1 MHSKTFIDLLDSFH
15 RARVLVVGDVML
27 DRFVYGSVHR
37 ISPEAPIPV
46 LKVES
51 TVDMPGGAANV
62 ARNIATLG
70 AQAILIGVTGD
81 DSPATD
87 LRRQLQTIPSIEVRL
102 ITDTSRPTTVK
113 ARHVAERQQIL
124 RADVESS
131 APLSESVAA
140 ALVDELKTALPN
152 ADIVVLSDYAKGVL
166 SESIV
171 QRAIE
176 LAKRLGKPVL
186 VDPKSR
192 SFLKYRGATVLTP
205 NRLELQ
211 LATESE
217 CETDEQIVSAA
228 SAFVSDSV
236 CDAVAVTRGKDG
248 MSIIRSDGSG
258 THLRAVAKEV
268 FDVSGAG
275 DTVVATMSIALSVGA
290 DLADAAKLANYAA
303 GIVVGKSG
311 TAAVTTG
318 ELIATL
324 AEGARGIDAS
334 KHFTLEDLLPL
345 VDRWREAGLRVAF
358 TNGCFDLLHP
368 GHVCLLSQA
377 KKSADRLIVGLNSD
391 LSVRRLKGAGR
402 PAQSEAARATVLAS
416 LACVDAVVI
425 FSEDTPY
432 ELIQALRPDVLVKG
446 ADYTV
451 DKVVG
456 ADLVR
461 GWGGEVVLVDLVP
474 GQSTT
479 NTLKRVEA
487 ASGS

>member
-1 MHSKTFIDLLDSFH
+1 MDSTTFIELLDSFH

-46 LKVES
+46 LKVER

-62 ARNIATLG
+62 ARNVATLG
-70 AQAILIGVTGD
+70 AQAILIGATGD
-81 DSPATD
+81 DSAAVD
-87 LRRQLQTIPSIEVRL
+87 LRDQLKTIPSIEVRL
-102 ITDTSRPTTVK
+102 IADKSRPTTLK
-113 ARHVAERQQIL
+113 TRHVAERQQIL
-124 RADVESS
+124 RADIESS
-131 APLSESVAA
+131 APVSEAVAA
-140 ALVDELKTALPN
+140 AVVAEIEAALPN
-152 ADIVVLSDYAKGVL
+152 VDIVVLSDYAKGAL
-166 SESIV
+166 SEAIV
-171 QRAIE
+171 QSAID
-176 LAKRLGKPVL
+176 LAKRAGKPVL

-228 SAFVSDSV
+228 SGFVNDSV
-236 CDAVAVTRGKDG
+236 CTAIAVTRGKDG
-248 MSIIRSDGSG
+248 MSIVRSDGSA

-275 DTVVATMSIALSVGA
+275 DTVVATMAIALSVGA

-318 ELIATL
+318 ELIATV
-324 AEGARGIDAS
+324 AEGARGPDAS
-334 KHFTLEDLLPL
+334 KHFTLEDLLQ
-345 VDRWREAGLRVAF
+345 VADRWRDANLRIAF

-368 GHVCLLSQA
+368 GHVSLLTQA
-377 KKSADRLIVGLNSD
+377 KKAADRLVVGLNSD
-391 LSVRRLKGAGR
+391 LSVRRLKGDGR

-425 FSEDTPY
+425 FSEDTPF

-446 ADYTV
+446 ADYTL

-461 GWGGEVVLVDLVP
+461 SRGGEVLLVDLVA

-479 NTLKRVEA
+479 NTLKRVGA
-487 ASGS
+487 AGKP